1 MAANYIFSVKTVKY
15 GTPTGTNSMPAT
27 GDMTTLPDTVRGSVT
42 ISETEGTLTKFY
54 VDQKAEPVKII
65 KTEEGEMTA
74 VMQFY
79 DLTYATIAA
88 LKGGTGDASG
98 YTPAIGYTLI
108 EKAIEIETDSGHKF
122 DMYNA
127 QISARIMDGGSRDKL
142 FSMEVTINP
151 QMSADSAGSWKV
163 RPAS

>member
-15 GTPTGTNSMPAT
+15 GTPTGTNTMPAT
-27 GDMTTLPDTVRGSVT
+27 GDMNTLPDTVRGSVT

-54 VDQKAEPVKII
+54 VDQKAEPVKVI

-98 YTPAIGYTLI
+98 YTPATGYTLT
-108 EKAIEIETDSGHKF
+108 EKAIEIETESGHKF

>member
-15 GTPTGTNSMPAT
+15 GTPTGTNTMPAT

-65 KTEEGEMTA
+65 KTEEGELTA

>member
-15 GTPTGTNSMPAT
+15 GTPTGTNTMPAT

-54 VDQKAEPVKII
+54 VDQKAEPVKVI
-65 KTEEGEMTA
+65 KTEEGELTA

>member
-15 GTPTGTNSMPAT
+15 GTPTGTNTMPAS

-54 VDQKAEPVKII
+54 VDQKAEPVKVI
-65 KTEEGEMTA
+65 KTEEGELTA

-88 LKGGTGDASG
+88 LKGGTGDAQG

>member
-15 GTPTGTNSMPAT
+15 GTPTGTNTMPAT